1 LTVLAD
7 HTLLLALPAFA
18 PAVVVVGV
26 VVFVAMR
33 DRRNSAVKND
43 AGKNDAE
50 TSDDGSHS
58 ENSAPGDHDGSP

>member
-1 LTVLAD
+1 MVLAD

-33 DRRNSAVKND
+33 DRRNK
-43 AGKNDAE
+43 AE
-50 TSDDGSHS
+50 GSDGAHS
-58 ENSAPGDHDGSP
+58 ENAGSGDQDGPP